1 MCCVLSLVEFLLVF
15 GLFVCNV
22 CTLCLLFCFV
32 LFVTKARTLQIEG
45 THVSDTNVCVRHR
58 TTHVITFNYVIFSNY

>member
-22 CTLCLLFCFV
+22 CTLCLLFC
-32 LFVTKARTLQIEG
+32 LFVTKVLTLLIEG
-45 THVSDTNVCVRHR
+45 MLVSDTNMCVSDTD